1 MKGKVKFSAKNVHI
15 RFQFTI
21 ERNVTIITGD
31 SGTGKTKLINMV
43 RQYAELGRQSGVSL
57 NCDKA
62 CIVLEGRNW
71 ETILKETHSS
81 VVFIEESTS
90 FLRTHEFA
98 KAIQGTDNYYVI
110 VTREPLPQ
118 LPYSVESIHRIVK
131 KGANPKIDKVYK
143 KISIGRISDFP
154 YDVVVVEDSHS
165 GYEFFCKATENIPV
179 QCVSA
184 NGKSNLLNEIKR
196 HKGQRLLLIADA
208 AALGSEIRELE
219 EYRHISSDKIDFF
232 LPESF
237 EWLILRSKLFVSN
250 ASVNEILSKPVNF
263 VESAE
268 YFSWERF
275 FEYLLEEET
284 KDSKDLKYDKKKLA
298 KGYTTEARIKMILEA
313 PEK

>member
-15 RFQFTI
+15 RFQFTL
-21 ERNVTIITGD
+21 ERNVTVITGD

-57 NCDKA
+57 SCDKA

-71 ETILKETHSS
+71 ESILEQTHDS

-98 KAIQGTDNYYVI
+98 KAIQGTDNYYVF
-110 VTREPLPQ
+110 VSREPLPQ
-118 LPYSVESIHRIVK
+118 LPYSVDAIHKIVK

-143 KISIGRISDFP
+143 KISTGGVSGFP
-154 YDVVVVEDSHS
+154 YDVIIMEDSHS
-165 GYEFFCKATENIPV
+165 GYEFFCKATEKLPV
-179 QCVSA
+179 QCFSA
-184 NGKSNLLNEIKR
+184 DGKSNLLEEMKR

-219 EYRHISSDKIDFF
+219 EYRRLSSDKIDFF

-237 EWLILRSKLFVSN
+237 EWLILRSDLFVSN
-250 ASVNEILSKPVNF
+250 TRVNEILAEPVDYI
-263 VESAE
+263 ESAE
-268 YFSWERF
+268 FFSWERF
-275 FEYLLEEET
+275 FEYLLKEET

-298 KGYTTEARIKMILEA
+298 KGYSTEARIKMILEPA
-313 PEK
+313 EK

>member
-15 RFQFTI
+15 RFQFTL
-21 ERNVTIITGD
+21 ERNVTIITGN

-62 CIVLEGRNW
+62 CIVLEGKNW
-71 ETILKETHSS
+71 ESILEQTHDS
-81 VVFIEESTS
+81 VVFIEESTN

-98 KAIQGTDNYYVI
+98 KAVQGTDNYYVI

-118 LPYSVESIHRIVK
+118 LPYSVDAICEIVK

-143 KISIGRISDFP
+143 KISTGRVSDFP
-154 YDVVVVEDSHS
+154 YDAIIVEDSHS
-165 GYEFFCKATENIPV
+165 GYEFFYKATENLPV
-179 QCVSA
+179 QCISA
-184 NGKSNLLNEIKR
+184 NGKSNLLNEIKL
-196 HKGQRLLLIADA
+196 HKGKRLLLIADA

-219 EYRHISSDKIDFF
+219 EYRRMSSDKIDFF

-237 EWLILRSKLFVSN
+237 EWLILRSDLFMPR
-250 ASVNEILSKPVNF
+250 ARINEILAEPVDYI
-263 VESAE
+263 ESAE
-268 YFSWERF
+268 FFSWEKF
-275 FEYLLEEET
+275 FEYLLKEET

-298 KGYTTEARIKMILEA
+298 KGYLKEERIKMILKPVE
-313 PEK
+313 